1 MFLQKIPDLD
11 SKVAIV
17 TGANTG
23 LGYAT
28 AVTLAAHG
36 AHVFLACRSQEK
48 AMEAIKRAKAE
59 IQKDYPTLR
68 AASNPKLEFL
78 ELDLNDLKKTR
89 NAAHE
94 FLAKGLPL
102 HILVNNSGIA
112 GSPFELNEAG
122 IEKVFAVNHLGPF
135 LFTME
140 LLNRIKES
148 QPSRIVNVSSFAA
161 EFVSGV
167 DIETLNDSTSAI
179 NTGSNMM
186 RYGRS
191 KLCNI
196 LFTKALARRV
206 KDENVYVNASHPG
219 IVRTEIGRRSEEH
232 YGPNLSRVMELLTG
246 IVFYTPKEGCL
257 TQVYCATSPEIEN
270 RDVRGKYFI
279 PIANELRPNPA
290 SEDVEAQEALWTYSE
305 KLVQEK
311 APA

>member
-1 MFLQKIPDLD
+1 MPQRNVFLNPQFWKTYVSPSRYSHDQIPDLD

-36 AHVFLACRSQEK
+36 AHVFLACRSREK

-112 GSPFELNEAG
+112 GAPFELNEAG
-122 IEKVFAVNHLGPF
+122 IEKIFAVNHLG
-135 LFTME
+135 
-140 LLNRIKES
+140 
-148 QPSRIVNVSSFAA
+148 
-161 EFVSGV
+161 
-167 DIETLNDSTSAI
+167 
-179 NTGSNMM
+179 
-186 RYGRS
+186 
-191 KLCNI
+191 
-196 LFTKALARRV
+196 
-206 KDENVYVNASHPG
+206 
-219 IVRTEIGRRSEEH
+219 
-232 YGPNLSRVMELLTG
+232 
-246 IVFYTPKEGCL
+246 
-257 TQVYCATSPEIEN
+257 
-270 RDVRGKYFI
+270 
-279 PIANELRPNPA
+279 
-290 SEDVEAQEALWTYSE
+290 
-305 KLVQEK
+305 
-311 APA
+311 